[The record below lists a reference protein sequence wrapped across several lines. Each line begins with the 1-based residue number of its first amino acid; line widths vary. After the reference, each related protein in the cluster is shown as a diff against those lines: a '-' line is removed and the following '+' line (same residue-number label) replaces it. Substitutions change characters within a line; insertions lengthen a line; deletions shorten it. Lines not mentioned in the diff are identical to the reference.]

1 MMDDVEI
8 GKCDGCSQIIYDVNN
23 MTDEVR
29 IKMRDYGV
37 KAVPTAVIDGEIK
50 IVGIPDFPW
59 TCGEDLYGK
68 LKKVYPLER

>member
-1 MMDDVEI
+1 
-8 GKCDGCSQIIYDVNN
+8 

-68 LKKVYPLER
+68 LKKDYPLER